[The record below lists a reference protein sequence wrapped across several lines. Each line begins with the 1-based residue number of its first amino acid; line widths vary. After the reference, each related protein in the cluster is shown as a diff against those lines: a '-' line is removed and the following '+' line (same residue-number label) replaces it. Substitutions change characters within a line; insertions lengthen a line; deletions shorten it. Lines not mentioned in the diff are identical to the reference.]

1 MPHGLSVCRWD
12 DKVGLRIVGVYPRNL
27 GVSEDD
33 MLRVFTAHAMGKPEA
48 GFLTM
53 TLEGT
58 NLAVASFYTGILRG
72 RDQFCIML
80 FMELDEEPRSYEE
93 GLTLASSEIV
103 ENIGEPEFVE
113 YLGEVF
119 EKLKRMVELSVEQ
132 RLAKVFVDHETR
144 LLMHKLARGGIPA
157 EELREWL
164 ELQTGKHYP
173 DLGLVTLPLLRSGL
187 VEEDWINA
195 VSDNCVFLVNDL
207 LGARFPPE
215 QVIKLA
221 KGGGLNKDQ
230 FREFETRVK
239 SFFEGYQ
246 WTEEDTIMMGQL
258 LLDPDIYDVTKTL
271 RRKIT
276 HKSEL
281 AGVVEKEA
289 SLDNVLR
296 RLEQAQVATKFGE
309 NAIEV
314 AAKDDPLIVLMA
326 DVHFESF
333 FPEFLVLRI
342 QERLEAKDIHP
353 DIAKRHLELLS
364 ETYMRMR
371 EKMKE
376 RKKRKE
382 EEEAEEELPE
392 MEGEMVPPPEPAEV
406 ETPEVL
412 ESAPV
417 DEEEAKRIKKEEE
430 KARKEEQKR
439 LKEEEKR
446 LKAEE
451 KQKKKDEEKAQKEEE
466 KKRKEEEKQKKKE
479 EEQKRKE
486 EEKRLKEEEKQKKKE
501 EEQKRK
507 EEEKKR
513 KEEEKKKKKEEK
525 KKEKE
530 SS

>member
-1 MPHGLSVCRWD
+1 
-12 DKVGLRIVGVYPRNL
+12 
-27 GVSEDD
+27 
-33 MLRVFTAHAMGKPEA
+33 
-48 GFLTM
+48 
-53 TLEGT
+53 
-58 NLAVASFYTGILRG
+58 
-72 RDQFCIML
+72 
-80 FMELDEEPRSYEE
+80 
-93 GLTLASSEIV
+93 
-103 ENIGEPEFVE
+103 
-113 YLGEVF
+113 
-119 EKLKRMVELSVEQ
+119 
-132 RLAKVFVDHETR
+132 
-144 LLMHKLARGGIPA
+144 
-157 EELREWL
+157 
-164 ELQTGKHYP
+164 
-173 DLGLVTLPLLRSGL
+173 
-187 VEEDWINA
+187 
-195 VSDNCVFLVNDL
+195 VNDL

-230 FREFETRVK
+230 FREFEIRVK

-296 RLEQAQVATKFGE
+296 RLEQAQVITRFGE

-314 AAKDDPLIVLMA
+314 AANDDALIVLMA

-382 EEEAEEELPE
+382 EEKEAEEELPE
-392 MEGEMVPPPEPAEV
+392 MEGEMVPPPEQAEV

-412 ESAPV
+412 ETAPL
-417 DEEEAKRIKKEEE
+417 DKEEAKRIKKEEE
-430 KARKEEQKR
+430 KARKEEEKR

-451 KQKKKDEEKAQKEEE
+451 KQKKKDEEKTRKEEE

-479 EEQKRKE
+479 ED
-486 EEKRLKEEEKQKKKE
+486 
-501 EEQKRK
+501 
-507 EEEKKR
+507 KKR
-513 KEEEKKKKKEEK
+513 KEQEKKKKEK

>member
-1 MPHGLSVCRWD
+1 
-12 DKVGLRIVGVYPRNL
+12 
-27 GVSEDD
+27 
-33 MLRVFTAHAMGKPEA
+33 
-48 GFLTM
+48 
-53 TLEGT
+53 
-58 NLAVASFYTGILRG
+58 
-72 RDQFCIML
+72 
-80 FMELDEEPRSYEE
+80 
-93 GLTLASSEIV
+93 
-103 ENIGEPEFVE
+103 
-113 YLGEVF
+113 
-119 EKLKRMVELSVEQ
+119 
-132 RLAKVFVDHETR
+132 
-144 LLMHKLARGGIPA
+144 
-157 EELREWL
+157 
-164 ELQTGKHYP
+164 
-173 DLGLVTLPLLRSGL
+173 
-187 VEEDWINA
+187 
-195 VSDNCVFLVNDL
+195 VNDL

-221 KGGGLNKDQ
+221 KGGGLNKEQ
-230 FREFETRVK
+230 FSELETRVK

-289 SLDNVLR
+289 SLDSVLR
-296 RLEQAQVATKFGE
+296 RLEQAQVITKFGE
-309 NAIEV
+309 NGIEV
-314 AAKDDPLIVLMA
+314 AANDDPLIVLMA

-382 EEEAEEELPE
+382 EEEKAEEELPE
-392 MEGEMVPPPEPAEV
+392 MEGEMVPPPEQAEV
-406 ETPEVL
+406 ETPEAL
-412 ESAPV
+412 ETTPM
-417 DEEEAKRIKKEEE
+417 DEEEAKRIQQEEK
-430 KARKEEQKR
+430 KARKEEEKR

-451 KQKKKDEEKAQKEEE
+451 KQKKKDEEKV
-466 KKRKEEEKQKKKE
+466 RKEEEKRLSKE
-479 EEQKRKE
+479 EKEKLQE
-486 EEKRLKEEEKQKKKE
+486 EEKRLKEEEKQKKKD
-501 EEQKRK
+501 EEQKQK
-507 EEEKKR
+507 DEEKKR

-525 KKEKE
+525 EKEKEKKKEKE